1 MWFHPPNSISLM
13 SLNTM
18 SNEHC
23 EFRMRNVCSAVVMCA
38 LLNTFLG
45 QWQPN
50 HMAVCSMF
58 ALVRFYIQFIMY
70 FSSVERMN
78 NSIDRTS
85 MRQNKT
91 KQNTRLFDVAV
102 AFVFTSSAKEKEK
115 WNEERERERPWK
127 WKKADG
133 KCAFS

>member
-1 MWFHPPNSISLM
+1 
-13 SLNTM
+13 
-18 SNEHC
+18 
-23 EFRMRNVCSAVVMCA
+23 
-38 LLNTFLG
+38 
-45 QWQPN
+45 
-50 HMAVCSMF
+50 MF

-102 AFVFTSSAKEKEK
+102 AFVFTSSANEKEK
-115 WNEERERERPWK
+115 
-127 WKKADG
+127 
-133 KCAFS
+133 